1 MLQLDPTHRPSIPE
15 VMAHKWMQGE
25 MPTYEQIQQEFLERD
40 NKVKEVIEKEKQ
52 EKEAVKVKKM
62 ETRRKAAHRGAAG
75 ISAENQFDISD
86 DALMKPSK
94 KLQSY
99 ERTFMNNTEFF
110 STYNPDMIEEA
121 ITQ

>member
-1 MLQLDPTHRPSIPE
+1 
-15 VMAHKWMQGE
+15 MAHKWMQGE
-25 MPTYEQIQQEFLERD
+25 MPTYEQIQQEFLDRD
-40 NKVKEVIEKEKQ
+40 NKVKAVIEKEKQ

-75 ISAENQFDISD
+75 ISPENQFDISD

-94 KLQSY
+94 KLQNY